1 MGVCGNQLLAAAMKG
16 TRTEVVLSLESVSSG
31 LVDVYFFSP
40 KIPSYYGSFLCTEIP
55 NIMGLFYVHHIPNI
69 MGLFYVHH
77 IPR

>member
-40 KIPSYYGSFLCTEIP
+40 KIPSYYGSHNFIGTEIT
-55 NIMGLFYVHHIPNI
+55 NIMGQLS
-69 MGLFYVHH
+69 M
-77 IPR
+77 